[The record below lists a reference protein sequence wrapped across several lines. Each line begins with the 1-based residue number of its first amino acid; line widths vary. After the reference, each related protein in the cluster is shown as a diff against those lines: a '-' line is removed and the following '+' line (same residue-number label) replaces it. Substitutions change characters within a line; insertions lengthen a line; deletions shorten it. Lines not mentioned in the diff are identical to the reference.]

1 VGVKENDPESSLEV
15 FNIPVVYA
23 GRWVMDRIP
32 LNYARWTAF
41 ALFLAMVVI
50 TFSGTLAN

>member
-1 VGVKENDPESSLEV
+1 LQRDDPESSLEV

-32 LNYARWTAF
+32 LNYAKWTAF
-41 ALFLAMVVI
+41 ALFLAMAVI
-50 TFSGTLAN
+50 TFSGKLAN